1 MRNPLHAICP
11 YFAMFPEEFVARHIL
26 AFTRPDDLVLDPFC
40 GRGTT
45 ILESLLQ
52 RRRAI
57 GTDVNLVAACVSG
70 AKADI
75 PEKQEVLDRLN
86 DLEATTEA
94 NVVEVPQSEF
104 FQWCFHPET
113 LREVVFLREKLAWR
127 TDRVDR
133 FISAVLLG
141 ALHGESHRSPNY
153 LSNRMP
159 RTISTKPAYSVAW
172 WKERGLTPDRREVF
186 SILRSLVNFRLAA
199 DRPAGLGRVA
209 LQDARNCAD
218 EFPEFA
224 GQVKLVVTSPPYLD
238 TTDYAEDQWLRVWF
252 LGGPENPQRGMNGD
266 DRLTNIE
273 RYWTFLR
280 EAWEGCAALLAPGAT
295 IAIRIGGKKLSVDEI
310 TVGLSQSLAEALGDV
325 RLLSA
330 PVTTEIKRGQ
340 INSFRPGQL
349 GKKHEHDYVFRLAS

>member
-75 PEKQEVLDRLN
+75 PARQDVLDRLV
-86 DLEATTEA
+86 DLEAA
-94 NVVEVPQSEF
+94 SQGSVVAMPEGEF
-104 FQWCFHPET
+104 FEWCFHPET
-113 LREVVFLREKLAWR
+113 LREILFLRSTLAWR

-159 RTISTKPAYSVAW
+159 RTISTKPAYSVGW
-172 WKERGLTPDRREVF
+172 WKERGLVPDRREVF
-186 SILRSLVNFRLAA
+186 SILRTLVNFRLAGEV
-199 DRPAGLGRVA
+199 PAGHGRVV
-209 LQDARNCAD
+209 LQDARMCAS

-238 TTDYAEDQWLRVWF
+238 TTDYSEDQWLRIWF
-252 LGGPENPQRGMNGD
+252 LGGPSYPTRGMNGD
-266 DRLTNIE
+266 DRLTSIE
-273 RYWTFLR
+273 RYWAFLR

-295 IAIRIGGKKLSVDEI
+295 IAIRIGGKKLSVDET
-310 TVGLSQSLAEALGDV
+310 TVGLTESLSATFGGV
-325 RLLSA
+325 RMLSA
-330 PVTTEIKRGQ
+330 PVTTEIRRGQ

-349 GKKHEHDYVFRLAS
+349 GKKHEHDYIFRLA